1 MVDQVVTNSVAAGF
15 SLRNPR
21 TLKGAATALSI
32 RTLKGAATL
41 IFILLLVSCFLLL
54 SGPLYAI
61 DDRDMLMEEA
71 RNLSW
76 DKKYDES
83 IVIYKKLLEK
93 NPDDIEAAIG
103 HARVTAWSG
112 DHAKAV
118 ELYGNILAKD
128 PNNREAL
135 LGISRVFFWQG
146 NYKESLGTVDRLIAI
161 DPENQEALELKKDIQ
176 AAEAAVTHFKVR
188 TGFEYQTYNFAT
200 NAPGAHFL
208 FGYNEPKKWEARGG
222 FDYINKFDDSA
233 PGYRVGGSFWAT
245 EGTVLSLDIEFAP
258 KQTVVPRQ
266 AYTFEVSQKI
276 FKVLVP
282 SLGYRFADY
291 QAANAH
297 MVMPGVTWYFYPR
310 FDWMAKYF
318 LSMSQFGGRNHTN
331 HSMMTRLSWNAVD
344 PLILFAGYAYASE
357 SFESGNPVNPFG
369 AFHAN
374 HVFGGFKW
382 DIYKGF
388 GLDFTYDYER
398 RNNGFRLHTYNAGVF
413 YSW

>member
-1 MVDQVVTNSVAAGF
+1 MVIRYPVMQ
-15 SLRNPR
+15 
-21 TLKGAATALSI
+21 TLLFVFGL
-32 RTLKGAATL
+32 LFL
-41 IFILLLVSCFLLL
+41 ILCFLFPA
-54 SGPLYAI
+54 STSYAVN
-61 DDRDMLMEEA
+61 DRELLMEEA
-71 RNLSW
+71 RNLGL
-76 DKKYDES
+76 DKRYDES
-83 IVIYKKLLEK
+83 IVIYEQVLEK

-112 DHAKAV
+112 DHEKAIEFYEV
-118 ELYGNILAKD
+118 VLAKN

-135 LGISRVFFWQG
+135 LGISRVLFWQG
-146 NYKESLGTVDRLIAI
+146 KHDESLETIDHLLAI
-161 DPENQEALELKKDIQ
+161 DPENQEALELQKIVQKAMDS
-176 AAEAAVTHFKVR
+176 VTHFKVR
-188 TGFEYQTYNFAT
+188 AGFEYQTYNFAT

-208 FGYNEPKKWEARGG
+208 FSYREPKKWEARGG

-258 KQTVVPRQ
+258 KQIVVPRQ
-266 AYTFEVSQKI
+266 AYTFEISQRV

-282 SLGYRFADY
+282 SLAYRFADY
-291 QAANAH
+291 QAANSH
-297 MVMPGVTWYFYPR
+297 MVMPGITWYFYPR

-318 LSMSQFGGRNHTN
+318 LSLSQFGGRNHTN

-344 PLILFAGYAYASE
+344 PLTVYAGYAYASE

-374 HVFGGFKW
+374 HIFGGFKW
-382 DIYKGF
+382 EIYKKI
-388 GLDFTYDYER
+388 GLDFNYDYER
-398 RNNGFRLHTYNAGVF
+398 RNNGFRLHTFNTGVF